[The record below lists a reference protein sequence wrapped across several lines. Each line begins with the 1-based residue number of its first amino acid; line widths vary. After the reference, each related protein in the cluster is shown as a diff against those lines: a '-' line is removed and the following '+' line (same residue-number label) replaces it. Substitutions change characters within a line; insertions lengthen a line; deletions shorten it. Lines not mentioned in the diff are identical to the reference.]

1 MNNTRYKNG
10 LTLVELL
17 VAMVVTGIVMTAVAT
32 LAYALSSVNDVTDNT
47 SEKQAQIRFAAL
59 RISDLIR
66 HSRLVCYAD
75 GDDIAV
81 WRADDND
88 DGRIN
93 IGELVY
99 IESGLAND
107 YLYIGEFPSSDSTA
121 IAISSIGSP
130 STNWWLAYSSDI
142 KYTMLIP
149 QCGNVLFGFDVLPP
163 QSKFVSI
170 TFNILENDIVRQY
183 QISAALR
190 GWAGNL
196 LDGGGEI
203 VSDDD

>member
-10 LTLVELL
+10 LTLIELL

-32 LAYALSSVNDVTDNT
+32 LAYALSSANDVTDNT
-47 SEKQAQIRFAAL
+47 SEKQAQIRFAAM

-99 IESGLAND
+99 IESGPAND
-107 YLYIGEFPSSDSTA
+107 YLYIGEFPSTDSTA

-142 KYTMLIP
+142 NYTMLIP
-149 QCGNVLFGFDVLPP
+149 QCSNVLFGFDVLPP
-163 QSKFVSI
+163 QSKFVNI
-170 TFNILENDIVRQY
+170 NFNILENNIVRQY